1 MEKQEILRTVH
12 TRFAKKILNP
22 FHRALREFDMVR
34 PGDRI
39 AVCISGGKDSAL
51 LGLLLHDLA
60 ARQGGFEVCFLA
72 MDPGYPAENR
82 RRIEENMEQ
91 LGLPLHVFETDVLRI
106 AGTHAA
112 EHPCFLCAKMRRGNL
127 YAQAQALGCNK
138 IALGHHYD
146 DAIETVLMGLI
157 YGGQVQA
164 MLPRLKARNYD
175 GMELIRP
182 LYFTREAAVSEWV
195 ETCGLRFL
203 PCACP
208 AAQRG
213 QDTKRAEIK
222 ALIASLAAQNPQIEA
237 NILNAVKN
245 DLLGICHS
253 NKAKK
258 FGQRLVICDF
268 LYIGI
273 LRFIRLLGSFT
284 LVQHL
289 KGNNAFDFSGR
300 RFGNDPGRI
309 EILNCFQTRDNRG
322 L

>member
-1 MEKQEILRTVH
+1 MEKQEILRAVH

-22 FHRALREFDMVR
+22 FGRALREFDMVQ

-51 LGLLLHDLA
+51 LGLLLRDLA
-60 ARQGGFEVCFLA
+60 ERRGDFEVCFLA
-72 MDPGYPAENR
+72 MDPGYPTENR
-82 RRIEENMEQ
+82 RQIEQNMEQ

-106 AGTHAA
+106 AGTHSA

-127 YAQAQALGCNK
+127 YTQAKALGCNK

-164 MLPRLKARNYD
+164 MLPRLKAKNYD

-195 ETCGLRFL
+195 EYCGLTFL

-208 AAQRG
+208 AAQREK
-213 QDTKRAEIK
+213 DTKRAEIK

-245 DLLGICHS
+245 VDTAKVLGWRDDAGRHS
-253 NKAKK
+253 
-258 FGQRLVICDF
+258 FLDRL
-268 LYIGI
+268 
-273 LRFIRLLGSFT
+273 
-284 LVQHL
+284 
-289 KGNNAFDFSGR
+289 
-300 RFGNDPGRI
+300 
-309 EILNCFQTRDNRG
+309 
-322 L
+322 